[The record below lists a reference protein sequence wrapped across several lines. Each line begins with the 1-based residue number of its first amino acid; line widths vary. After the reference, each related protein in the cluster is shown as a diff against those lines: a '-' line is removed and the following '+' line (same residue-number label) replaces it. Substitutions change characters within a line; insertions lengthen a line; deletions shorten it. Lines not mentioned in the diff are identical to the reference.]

1 MSFLKLNL
9 ILIMFVISVRGNIFD
24 QILQT
29 FKRKNEKV
37 NCVMVIKGNDSQ
49 IVFEEATVPTII
61 MDLHDLPND
70 VEKNANII
78 GGHYGNELKRA
89 SKYEDSFDI
98 MMRPFEFC
106 IVIVI
111 SKCYVKFQYI
121 FQMRIHFYFFMISKL
136 SVSSAKTTF
145 WL

>member
-24 QILQT
+24 LILQT

-98 MMRPFEFC
+98 MIRPFEFC

-111 SKCYVKFQYI
+111 SK
-121 FQMRIHFYFFMISKL
+121 
-136 SVSSAKTTF
+136 
-145 WL
+145 